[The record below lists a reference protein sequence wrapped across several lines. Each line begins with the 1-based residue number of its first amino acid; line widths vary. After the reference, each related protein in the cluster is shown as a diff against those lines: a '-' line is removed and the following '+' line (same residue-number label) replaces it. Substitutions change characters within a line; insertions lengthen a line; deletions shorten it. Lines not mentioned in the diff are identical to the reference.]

1 MDDRE
6 ATTGPAEPRLT
17 SVDRRPAGGG
27 TAAADVLPRRGVMS
41 DGDGTAMVLGS
52 GGREHALAWAL
63 ARSPSIARV
72 IVAPGNA
79 GTATTDGLRN
89 VPLDVAD
96 PSVVTAAARE
106 LGVDLVV
113 VGPEAPL
120 CAGVVDALT
129 GAGVAAF
136 GPTRDAARLEGSKAF
151 MKRFATRHGIPTADY
166 IVTSDYAEAERYID
180 DRGAAVVVKADGL
193 AGGKG
198 AVVTKNAAEAKAAA
212 RAALVDGTFGA
223 AGETIVI
230 EDLLPGEEMS
240 VHVVSDGER
249 WFTLPVSRDHKR
261 IGDNDTGLNTGG
273 MGAFAPVSV
282 DPALMARIQ
291 DEVIRPSIDGMR
303 ADGAPYRGVLY
314 AGLMIAP
321 DGTPNL
327 LEHNVRF
334 GDPETQVLL
343 SLLDGDL
350 AALLAS
356 AARGDLDESA
366 VTMPVRHA
374 VTVVLAAEGYP
385 TSARK
390 GDVIEGL
397 AEAAAVEGARVF
409 HAGTRLDDDG
419 ARVITSGGR
428 VLGVCGVGDSAEQA
442 RDRAYRAADRIRW
455 RGMQLRRDI
464 AKSAIVAS

>member
-1 MDDRE
+1 M
-6 ATTGPAEPRLT
+6 T
-17 SVDRRPAGGG
+17 
-27 TAAADVLPRRGVMS
+27 

-63 ARSPSIARV
+63 CRSPSIAEV

-79 GTATTDGLRN
+79 GTAASARGGSIRN
-89 VPLDVAD
+89 VALDVGD
-96 PSVVTAAARE
+96 PAAVVAAARE
-106 LGVDLVV
+106 LAVDLVV

-120 CAGVVDALT
+120 CAGVVDALDE
-129 GAGVAAF
+129 AGIAAF
-136 GPTRDAARLEGSKAF
+136 GPTREAARLEGSKAF

-166 IVTSDYAEAERYID
+166 IITGDYAEAARYID
-180 DRGAAVVVKADGL
+180 ERGIRVVVKADGL

-212 RAALVDGTFGA
+212 KAALVDGAFGE
-223 AGETIVI
+223 AGKTIVI

-249 WFTLPVSRDHKR
+249 WITLPVSRDHKR
-261 IGDNDTGLNTGG
+261 IGDGDTGPNTGG
-273 MGAFAPVSV
+273 MGAFAPVAV

-291 DEVIRPSIDGMR
+291 DEVIRPSIEGMR

-334 GDPETQVLL
+334 GDPETQVLV

-366 VTMPVRHA
+366 VTFPPRHA
-374 VTVVLAAEGYP
+374 VVVVLAAGGYP
-385 TSARK
+385 ASPRK
-390 GDVIEGL
+390 GDAIDGLAAAAEIEG
-397 AEAAAVEGARVF
+397 AQVF
-409 HAGTRLDDDG
+409 HAGTRLDGD
-419 ARVITSGGR
+419 RVVTSGGR
-428 VLGVCGVGDSAEQA
+428 VLGACGVGRSAGEA
-442 RDRAYRAADRIRW
+442 RERAYRAADCIHW
-455 RGMQLRRDI
+455 TGMQLRRDI
-464 AKSAIVAS
+464 ASSATVASSD

>member
-1 MDDRE
+1 
-6 ATTGPAEPRLT
+6 
-17 SVDRRPAGGG
+17 
-27 TAAADVLPRRGVMS
+27 MS

-63 ARSPSIARV
+63 SRSPSIARV

-79 GTATTDGLRN
+79 GTATADTIRN
-89 VPLDVAD
+89 VALDVTD
-96 PSVVTAAARE
+96 PAAVAAAARE
-106 LGVDLVV
+106 LEVDLVV

-120 CAGVVDALT
+120 CAGVVDALDEVGIT
-129 GAGVAAF
+129 AF
-136 GPTRDAARLEGSKAF
+136 GPTRGAARLEGSKAF
-151 MKRFATRHGIPTADY
+151 MKRFATRHRIPTADY
-166 IVTSDYAEAERYID
+166 IITSDYAEAERYIRE
-180 DRGAAVVVKADGL
+180 RGARVVVKADGL

-198 AVVTKNAAEAKAAA
+198 AVVTKNAAEATAAA
-212 RAALVDGTFGA
+212 KAALVDGAFGD
-223 AGETIVI
+223 AGKTIVI

-240 VHVVSDGER
+240 VHVISDGER
-249 WFTLPVSRDHKR
+249 WLTLPVSRDHKR
-261 IGDNDTGLNTGG
+261 IGDGDTGPNTGG
-273 MGAFAPVSV
+273 MGAFAPVV
-282 DPALMARIQ
+282 VNPDLMSRIQ

-356 AARGDLDESA
+356 AARRDLDESA
-366 VTMPVRHA
+366 VTVPRRHA

-385 TSARK
+385 ASPRK
-390 GDVIEGL
+390 GDAIEGL
-397 AEAAAVEGARVF
+397 DEAAAIEGARVF
-409 HAGTRLDDDG
+409 HAGTRLEGDH
-419 ARVITSGGR
+419 VVTSGGR
-428 VLGVCGVGDSAEQA
+428 VLGVCGVGDTARDA